1 MLRFAISVVGSLV
14 WTTLSLAGPI
24 GISNTHPQGQ
34 ERSPTE
40 REFFAPVP
48 APANFAEVA
57 GPTVFGKRIDFDNA
71 MLHFQRSLGMAQG
84 MLVARRGT

>member
-1 MLRFAISVVGSLV
+1 MLRFAISVVGSLA
-14 WTTLSLAGPI
+14 WTTLSLASPI
-24 GISNTHPQGQ
+24 GISNTYPQGQ

-57 GPTVFGKRIDFDNA
+57 GPTSSGRRIDFENL
-71 MLHFQRSLGMAQG
+71 MLQFHRSLGLAKG
-84 MLVARRGT
+84 MLVARR